1 MKKKPTITLTR
12 GNTPK
17 VKIVGR
23 KSPCWRCAKFLAKND
38 KVFEVP
44 GATLRNSN
52 GGYYK
57 DGSKRY
63 CAKCMEDNIIKTERE
78 LTKIKKL
85 IAA

>member
-17 VKIVGR
+17 LKNVGR
-23 KSPCWRCAKFLAKND
+23 RSPCWRCGKFLAKND

-44 GATLRNSN
+44 GATLRNN
-52 GGYYK
+52 QGEYYK

-63 CAKCMEDNIIKTERE
+63 CVKCMEANIARTEKE
-78 LTKIKKL
+78 LMKIKKL
-85 IAA
+85 IA